1 MERIPDKANN
11 QRTVILETQIFVRSR
26 AVVSRV
32 VARETLIVPVR
43 GKVGDLA
50 SIYSFNE
57 TGSLIWK
64 ILEKPRAVADV
75 VSEVAEAYEV
85 DAERVQQ
92 DAMRFLSDMQTA
104 GLIEVCGCEVSSVQD
119 FLAAVPGAVEAP
131 GTEGPVGRE
140 GLAAADAR

>member
-1 MERIPDKANN
+1 MEQTPDKANN

-64 ILEKPRAVADV
+64 ILEKPRAVAEV
-75 VSEVAEAYEV
+75 VSGVAEAYEV

-92 DAMRFLSDMQTA
+92 DAMRFLSDMQAA

-119 FLAAVPGAVEAP
+119 FLAEVPGAVEAA
-131 GTEGPVGRE
+131 GT
-140 GLAAADAR
+140 

>member
-1 MERIPDKANN
+1 MRQTPDQANN
-11 QRTVILETQIFVRSR
+11 ARPVILETQFFVRSR

-43 GKVGDLA
+43 GNVGDLA

-64 ILEKPRAVADV
+64 ILEQPRAVADV

-85 DAERVQQ
+85 DAERVRQ
-92 DAMRFLSDMQTA
+92 DAMRFLSDMLAA
-104 GLIEVCGCEVSSVQD
+104 GLIEVCGREVSSVQS
-119 FLAAVPGAVEAP
+119 FLAEVPGAVESA

-140 GLAAADAR
+140 GLTIADAR